1 MKDTD
6 IVDYCING
14 LLKTGFEKAS
24 VHFKSMEKTE
34 LNVEHNNTNLLRNAK
49 EITLSLIGFVDQK
62 KGVFVFNTLDEKT
75 IDNAFQEV
83 FEIAKSSKPDPA
95 YDISENQGRKTYQ
108 FGHQH
113 SDLDLIYN
121 RNQEFLE
128 HVQANYPNVILNVNL
143 DHSLVRHIYGN
154 SNDINLQSKIG
165 TYNVRVFF
173 VTKEGQNSSSFSG
186 TGFRSNGLERE
197 IHEMGSI
204 STLLQQSSE
213 QTETRL
219 LPEKFV
225 GDVIITP
232 DCFDFF
238 QFIFREISDYPLI
251 SGTSI
256 YKDQLNEKI
265 ADSRLTIHSH
275 PVSQELAEGYF
286 ITDDGFEAKNT
297 TILDKGVLKHFLL
310 SIYGSKKTGKPIGPN
325 RGNSYV
331 IEPGDQN
338 YEDMIKS
345 VDKGILLCRFSGG
358 VPNPSGDFSGIA
370 KNSYYIENG
379 QIQYPLSE
387 TMISGNIADL
397 FQNIKNISKER
408 NDFGSDLVPW
418 IQVRGITVSGK

>member
-62 KGVFVFNTLDEKT
+62 RGVIVFNTLDEKT
-75 IDNAFQEV
+75 INNAFQEV

-108 FGHQH
+108 FGPQQ

-154 SNDINLQSKIG
+154 SNDINLQSNIG

-219 LPEKFV
+219 LPEKFI

-297 TILDKGVLKHFLL
+297 TILDKGV
-310 SIYGSKKTGKPIGPN
+310 
-325 RGNSYV
+325 
-331 IEPGDQN
+331 
-338 YEDMIKS
+338 
-345 VDKGILLCRFSGG
+345 
-358 VPNPSGDFSGIA
+358 
-370 KNSYYIENG
+370 
-379 QIQYPLSE
+379 
-387 TMISGNIADL
+387 
-397 FQNIKNISKER
+397 
-408 NDFGSDLVPW
+408 
-418 IQVRGITVSGK
+418 